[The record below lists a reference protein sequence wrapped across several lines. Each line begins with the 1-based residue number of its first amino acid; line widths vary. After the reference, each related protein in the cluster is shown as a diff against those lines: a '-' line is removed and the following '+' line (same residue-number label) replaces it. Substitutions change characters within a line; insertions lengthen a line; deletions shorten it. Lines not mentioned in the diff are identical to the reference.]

1 MNEHNTN
8 THRRAL
14 ANALDVSSANYC
26 EDPSPMNRARMFMA
40 AQAVIDNE
48 LN

>member
-8 THRRAL
+8 THRRHL
-14 ANALDVSSANYC
+14 AHALDVASAQYAA
-26 EDPSPMNRARMFMA
+26 EPSPMNRARMFMA
-40 AQAVIDNE
+40 AQAVIDND